1 MTLQGSTSGSG
12 SVRRCRGDF
21 DLDLRSRDQ
30 HMPKIKMAKASFGR
44 QVKIVLS
51 VSVHRPLVLFL
62 IFSRVLVSRR
72 ERGPSQTMVR
82 RQRRR

>member
-1 MTLQGSTSGSG
+1 M
-12 SVRRCRGDF
+12 RRGRGDF

-30 HMPKIKMAKASFGR
+30 RMPKIKMAKASFGR

-51 VSVHRPLVLFL
+51 ASVHGTLALFL
-62 IFSRVLVSRR
+62 IFSRVLVLRR
-72 ERGPSQTMVR
+72 ERGPSQTMAR